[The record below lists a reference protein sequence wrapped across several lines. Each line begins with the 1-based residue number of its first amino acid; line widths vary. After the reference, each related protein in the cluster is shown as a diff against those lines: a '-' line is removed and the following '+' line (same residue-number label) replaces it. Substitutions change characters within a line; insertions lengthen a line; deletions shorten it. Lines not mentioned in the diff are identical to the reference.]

1 MQGFLEKLKVFC
13 GDDKRTKRQNG
24 KGFYLLTELGK
35 GSSKVSGIVQIQIQK
50 NTNTNTNKNTKTKN
64 TNTKT
69 KNTNTNLVM
78 GCVQGRIGEW
88 DGTGVIGRPTD
99 KYQLTNTSPLFL
111 WDDGDH
117 HMMIISSPTPA
128 HFSHGMMGII
138 I

>member
-1 MQGFLEKLKVFC
+1 MIR
-13 GDDKRTKRQNG
+13 DDKRIKRQNE

-50 NTNTNTNKNTKTKN
+50 TQTQIQTKNTNTNTNTNKNTKTKN

-88 DGTGVIGRPTD
+88 DGTGVIGRPPD
-99 KYQLTNTSPLFL
+99 KYQLTNTSPLFS

-117 HMMIISSPTPA
+117 HINTDQ
-128 HFSHGMMGII
+128 HYII